1 MIFKDM
7 GLVILS
13 GILDLNLNHLQKI
26 SIPPEKIVSQLNKDH
41 RIVNEHSLSKN
52 NREIEVWASMDSRL
66 LMVLE
71 DLDKNLPITI

>member
-13 GILDLNLNHLQKI
+13 GTLDQNLNHLQKI
-26 SIPPEKIVSQLNKDH
+26 SIPRDKIARQLNKNH
-41 RIVNEHSLSKN
+41 RIVNELSLSKN
-52 NREIEVWASMDSRL
+52 NREIEVWATMDSRS

-71 DLDKNLPITI
+71 D